1 MWVMACLARA
11 GVIAGTLIFWSNALK
26 TTLVSVTA
34 VTLASLC
41 LFAAGTEGLRKAP
54 ELAFTIPGEGQK
66 LLSQYRGKVVALEFI
81 LTTCPHCQ
89 AASHVMTQFQQ
100 EYGPRGFQALDVAI
114 NALDDG
120 RTEAQAAQVVQ
131 AFAQNFQVGF
141 PVGYISRDQMMAF
154 MGFSMAERMVVP
166 QLVMID
172 RKGYIHYQT
181 PASDADGTWGKLMD
195 ENAIRQH
202 IEELLATGNSSSGH
216 RARPSHSAAVAKK
229 S

>member
-1 MWVMACLARA
+1 M
-11 GVIAGTLIFWSNALK
+11 K
-26 TTLVSVTA
+26 TTLLSVA
-34 VTLASLC
+34 ALAIASFCVLSG
-41 LFAAGTEGLRKAP
+41 AENLRKAP
-54 ELAFTIPGEGQK
+54 ELAFTVPGEGQK

-89 AASHVMTQFQQ
+89 AASHVMTRYQQ

-120 RTEAQAAQVVQ
+120 RTEAQAGQVVQ

-141 PVGYISRDQMMAF
+141 PVGFIPRDQMMAF

-181 PASDADGTWGKLMD
+181 PASDSDGNWGKLMD

-202 IEELLATGNSSSGH
+202 IEELLAIGDSASAHH
-216 RARPSHSAAVAKK
+216 RSR
-229 S
+229 